1 MTRVADEP
9 GIVLHTRPYRES
21 SLIVSA
27 LTLDHGRVSVVA
39 KGVRGRRRGRD
50 LQPFAEGRLGW
61 TGRTSLGTLTAF
73 EVSEQHWFQGNRL
86 ASAFYLAE
94 LLTRL
99 LGERESHPRLF
110 AALHWALSTLDQ
122 EPSRTLRSF
131 EKVLLEELGYG
142 LDFNTDLEGRAI
154 EDSVLYELFPVQG
167 FAPAKAGVRGALLKG
182 IGQERF
188 DDPAVRRAARTLFAQ
203 ALTHHLGPKPLESR
217 KLLVREH

>member
-21 SLIVSA
+21 SLIVSV
-27 LTLDHGRVSVVA
+27 LTLDYGRVSVVA

-61 TGRTSLGTLTAF
+61 TGRTSLGTLTTF

-99 LGERESHPRLF
+99 LGERESHPRVF
-110 AALHWALSTLDQ
+110 AALHWALASLAD
-122 EPSRTLRSF
+122 EPARVLRSF
-131 EKVLLEELGYG
+131 EKLLLEELG
-142 LDFNTDLEGRAI
+142 
-154 EDSVLYELFPVQG
+154 
-167 FAPAKAGVRGALLKG
+167 
-182 IGQERF
+182 
-188 DDPAVRRAARTLFAQ
+188 
-203 ALTHHLGPKPLESR
+203 
-217 KLLVREH
+217 